1 MKTVKSLLIAG
12 ALTFPVIAITAPEAK
27 ADLMVCNN
35 STPKLMQQ
43 KLGTPKKAG
52 LQADGRMCFLTNV
65 RLFSLVICT
74 TILHMSMQQTM
85 NGNLGNFYKKNTEPL
100 DFALHSHLSL

>member
-35 STPKLMQQ
+35 STPKLM
-43 KLGTPKKAG
+43 
-52 LQADGRMCFLTNV
+52 
-65 RLFSLVICT
+65 
-74 TILHMSMQQTM
+74 
-85 NGNLGNFYKKNTEPL
+85 
-100 DFALHSHLSL
+100 